1 MTLQSGTKGSSS
13 SSRSNV
19 VR

>member
-1 MTLQSGTKGSSS
+1 MEGSS

-19 VR
+19 DEVAVR